1 MRSKYMID
9 LVTPSGTEFKNYEVE
24 FLKVRTVKGDIG
36 ILANHIDYVTILDEG
51 KLEIEVDDKEKKVY
65 YIDGGFL
72 EIKNGKVIIV
82 AEDLIDYENME
93 EILEERKRNID
104 KSIKEKLK
112 EDKDVLGTKNKIRE
126 SLKK

>member
-1 MRSKYMID
+1 MRNKYVID
-9 LVTPSGTEFKNYEVE
+9 LVTPNGTEFKDFEIE
-24 FLKVRTVKGDIG
+24 FLKVRTVNGDIG
-36 ILANHIDYVTILDEG
+36 ILANHIDYVTVLDEG
-51 KLEIEVDDKEKKVY
+51 KLEIEIDDKEKKVY
-65 YIDGGFL
+65 YVDGGFL
-72 EIKNGKVIIV
+72 EIKNGKAIIL

-93 EILEERKRNID
+93 SILAERKMNID

>member
-1 MRSKYMID
+1 MRNKYVID
-9 LVTPSGTEFKNYEVE
+9 LVTPNGIEFKDFEIE
-24 FLKVRTVKGDIG
+24 FLKVRTVNGDIG
-36 ILANHIDYVTILDEG
+36 ILANHIDYVTVLAEG
-51 KLEIEVDDKEKKVY
+51 KLEIEIDDKEKRVY
-65 YIDGGFL
+65 YVDGGFL
-72 EIKNGKVIIV
+72 EIKNGKAIIL

-93 EILEERKRNID
+93 LILAERKINID